1 MVRKALIP
9 LLLFA
14 ASDSPAAQGLGKVDV
29 TKIYGR
35 IQYVEAFA
43 DYKVEVVSA
52 FPDLRVEEVDAFAD
66 SAGEW
71 KIVEAFPDF
80 TIEKVDAFGDFKV
93 EYVRDFPGRREETM
107 SPYQLVFLP

>member
-9 LLLFA
+9 LLLLA
-14 ASDSPAAQGLGKVDV
+14 GSYSPAAQSLGKVDV
-29 TKIYGR
+29 SKIYGR

-71 KIVEAFPDF
+71 EIVEAFPDF

-93 EYVRDFPGRREETM
+93 EYVKDFPGRR
-107 SPYQLVFLP
+107 